1 MVKGLDK
8 FREVFKNFSN
18 NYVII
23 GGTACDVLLTGTDMK
38 PRATDDID
46 MILIVENMTPEFGRA
61 FWNFIKEGG
70 YESGKRKRGED
81 KSPKYELYRFEN
93 GIAGYPIKIEL
104 LSRHSD
110 VLGEPSG
117 FHLEPIPMDD
127 KVSSLS
133 AIMMDDDYYN
143 LTVRNSL
150 MKEELRFASPVA
162 LICLKAKAFLNL
174 MAEREAG
181 RQVNSKDIKKHRN
194 DVLKLVATSAFDEPI
209 ALRRSVYH
217 CIQEYV
223 GHIRSMLPNKS
234 LEDALMRNSDDING
248 YLEVLENAF
257 VIEEK

>member
-8 FREVFKNFSN
+8 FRETFKGFSS

-46 MILIVENMTPEFGRA
+46 MILVVENMTPEFVRT
-61 FWNFIKEGG
+61 FWNFIKQGG
-70 YESGKRKRGED
+70 YRSGKRKRGED

-93 GIAGYPIKIEL
+93 GMESYPAKIEL
-104 LSRHSD
+104 LSHHSD
-110 VLGEPSG
+110 LLGAPSG
-117 FHLEPIPMDD
+117 FHLEPIPVDD

-133 AIMMDDDYYN
+133 AIMMDADFYN
-143 LTVRNSL
+143 LTVKNSFI
-150 MKEELRFASPVA
+150 KEELRFASPVA

-174 MAEREAG
+174 MAERETG

-194 DVLKLVATSAFDEPI
+194 DVLKLVATSAFDEPVVLPQ
-209 ALRRSVYH
+209 AVYH
-217 CIQEYV
+217 CIQDYIAHV
-223 GHIRSMLPNKS
+223 RSMLPNKS
-234 LEDALMRNSDDING
+234 LEDALMRSSDDIAS

-257 VIEEK
+257 IIQEE